1 MADNPLCGGRN
12 LALLSIAI
20 AAAVHAEGLYKAD
33 SPVTSYV
40 ALSEVPS
47 GAGSEQP
54 FTLIEYYSAWC
65 GHCQKFAPTYEAI
78 ALQARREFPELK
90 VAAVNCPEHKD
101 ICTSHGISAYPTIV
115 LFPGEKKFEGS
126 HTKEAVFA
134 WVQEQHRTST
144 GTAAAVPDAAA
155 TAATVA
161 AAASQ
166 AVGRMVAND
175 VMRQGDAAARADG
188 SMLQHAAH
196 NASVVIQHPAA
207 DAAMLQLRPMPWP
220 VPVDDVLAAARYTL
234 EQEIFATLSAAP

>member
-144 GTAAAVPDAAA
+144 GTANRVC
-155 TAATVA
+155 
-161 AAASQ
+161 S
-166 AVGRMVAND
+166 R
-175 VMRQGDAAARADG
+175 R
-188 SMLQHAAH
+188 
-196 NASVVIQHPAA
+196 
-207 DAAMLQLRPMPWP
+207 
-220 VPVDDVLAAARYTL
+220 
-234 EQEIFATLSAAP
+234 